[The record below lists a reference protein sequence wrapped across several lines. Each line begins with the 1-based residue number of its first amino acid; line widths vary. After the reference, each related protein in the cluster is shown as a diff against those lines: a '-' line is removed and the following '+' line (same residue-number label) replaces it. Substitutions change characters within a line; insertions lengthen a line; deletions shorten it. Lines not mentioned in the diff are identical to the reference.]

1 MEALAGE
8 QRGDFDSA
16 APGAYSSL
24 YAGMAEATPGD
35 TAAKMRRLQRELRN
49 LAGKTPLPLNA
60 AASIFLRYDSD
71 RIDKMRAV
79 ISGES
84 PPRSRLPAP
93 PRLRLHR
100 LIPPSP
106 SDCAGCVQAP
116 RTHRTRAAC
125 LCSTCFSRRST
136 PTCRRP

>member
-1 MEALAGE
+1 
-8 QRGDFDSA
+8 
-16 APGAYSSL
+16 
-24 YAGMAEATPGD
+24 
-35 TAAKMRRLQRELRN
+35 MRRLQRELRN

-79 ISGES
+79 ISGGS
-84 PPRSRLPAP
+84 PLPPLARLADPSHG
-93 PRLRLHR
+93 LHR
-100 LIPPSP
+100 QISSNPPG
-106 SDCAGCVQAP
+106 CAEWLQAQ
-116 RTHRTRAAC
+116 RTLRTRGAY